1 MHNHKRKGESQGI
14 EETEGSWIE
23 QAVLNL
29 LTKLRLSLKIED
41 VFELVE
47 GEGGDGGREA
57 EVFMCV
63 RAGLEWMRS
72 IWNPGLF
79 SQRV

>member
-1 MHNHKRKGESQGI
+1 M
-14 EETEGSWIE
+14 EGSWIE

-47 GEGGDGGREA
+47 GEGGDGGR
-57 EVFMCV
+57 
-63 RAGLEWMRS
+63 
-72 IWNPGLF
+72 
-79 SQRV
+79 

>member
-1 MHNHKRKGESQGI
+1 M
-14 EETEGSWIE
+14 
-23 QAVLNL
+23 LNL

-47 GEGGDGGREA
+47 GEGGDGGREV

-63 RAGLEWMRS
+63 RAGLE
-72 IWNPGLF
+72 
-79 SQRV
+79 